1 MLLQLLF
8 RGRKRFQMKILLFM
22 DFFDQNYEVSQEKLV
37 VFSIILAELLLNPHR
52 LETIE
57 EIEKTISNYKD
68 RHSIQNENSCLAN
81 EVYQELKSNFFN

>member
-1 MLLQLLF
+1 
-8 RGRKRFQMKILLFM
+8 M